1 MKVGYARVSTTDQN
15 LDLQRDALQQAV
27 CDRVFEDQASGSR
40 ADRPGLAEAIDFARR
55 GDVLVVWKLDRLG
68 RSLPHLIEVVGDLEG
83 RGVGFRSLTESIDT
97 TTSGGKLIFNIF
109 ASLADFE
116 RALIRERTN
125 AGLKAA
131 RARGRIGGRPRAMT
145 DEKVGAAAR
154 LLRDGTPARDVAR
167 VIGVSVPTLY
177 RWLPASRESP
187 IQRHV
192 ARRASAGKR

>member
-1 MKVGYARVSTTDQN
+1 MRVGYARVSSSDQN
-15 LDLQRDALQQAV
+15 LDLQRDALAKAG
-27 CDRVFEDQASGSR
+27 CERIFEDQASGSR
-40 ADRPGLAEAIDFARR
+40 ADRPGLAEAIEFARKA
-55 GDVLVVWKLDRLG
+55 DVLVVWKLDRLG
-68 RSLPHLIEVVGDLEG
+68 RSLPHLIEVVASLEK

-145 DEKVGAAAR
+145 DEKVAAARR
-154 LLRDGTPARDVAR
+154 LLRDGTTPRDVAK
-167 VIGVSVPTLY
+167 VVGVSVPTLY
-177 RWLPASRESP
+177 RWLPA
-187 IQRHV
+187 
-192 ARRASAGKR
+192 AGS